1 MTNNDPADK
10 LRARVQDWQS
20 YLGKSE
26 HPWGSAPSSDAPSA
40 PPSEPVPSAPAPQQ
54 ESAHAEQAAKPVA
67 VAEPVVEVI
76 PPQQN
81 EPQKPRVHHTV
92 VEVIQPEPATRPYD
106 IGPGKKRNSH
116 RALEEAELKGVL
128 FSDPRQVESEFQHV
142 RRANAVLSIFL
153 IVMVGIL
160 CSVVAWHLVD

>member
-1 MTNNDPADK
+1 MNNNDPADK

-26 HPWGSAPSSDAPSA
+26 NPWGNAPSA
-40 PPSEPVPSAPAPQQ
+40 EAPPAPPSQPAPSAPAPQP

-67 VAEPVVEVI
+67 VAEPVIEVI
-76 PPQQN
+76 PPQDN
-81 EPQKPRVHHTV
+81 KPQKPRDPHPV
-92 VEVIQPEPATRPYD
+92 VEVIPPEPATRPYD
-106 IGPGKKRNSH
+106 MGPAKKRNSR